1 MIIAP
6 FLSDRFSEKTRTR
19 NNGKFAMRT
28 LKLIAGLALIG
39 ALASPAG
46 AQMANSMGNSKGSMG
61 NMGSAP
67 MAKGSMSDG
76 MSSEHQKMP
85 MHPKMGAKMAM
96 CHRMSHHQ
104 MMHNR
109 KCAMMMKHHRM
120 TKHDM

>member
-1 MIIAP
+1 
-6 FLSDRFSEKTRTR
+6 
-19 NNGKFAMRT
+19 MRT

-61 NMGSAP
+61 NMGNMGSAP

-76 MSSEHQKMP
+76 MTSAHQKMP

-120 TKHDM
+120 TKRDM

>member
-1 MIIAP
+1 M
-6 FLSDRFSEKTRTR
+6 K
-19 NNGKFAMRT
+19 T
-28 LKLIAGLALIG
+28 LKLIVGLGLIG

-46 AQMANSMGNSKGSMG
+46 AQMANSMGNSMGSMG
-61 NMGSAP
+61 NTGSAP
-67 MAKGSMSDG
+67 MAKGSMSNG

-85 MHPKMGAKMAM
+85 MHPKMGSKMAT

-120 TKHDM
+120 MKQGM